1 MNSGALLC
9 HFCSPFIKVEHQSSL
24 EKSLNLTTVE
34 LSWHFAFVAAG
45 KEHDFGSC
53 FSLLSDGKQK
63 VHS

>member
-45 KEHDFGSC
+45 QGARLWVLL
-53 FSLLSDGKQK
+53 FSAL
-63 VHS
+63 